1 MIILYFYTRYGFF
14 PGYYFQF
21 LRTCGCRFLFYL
33 YSMRE
38 CLKREVSYKT
48 SRSSGPGGQ
57 HVNKTE
63 SRVELSWN
71 LMETVCLKKN
81 QIFLVKQRLASR
93 LTDHGVLIIT
103 CEKHRSQYRNR
114 VEVTERFL
122 TLISAS
128 LVTLKKRKL
137 TRPTRSSIEK
147 RIKNKKIRGEIK
159 NSRRLR
165 PED

>member
-1 MIILYFYTRYGFF
+1 MLNFYPRYGFLH
-14 PGYYFQF
+14 GYNFQF
-21 LRTCGCRFLFYL
+21 PRTCGCRFLFYL
-33 YSMRE
+33 YSMQE

-71 LMETVCLKKN
+71 LLETGCLKEN

-103 CEKHRSQYRNR
+103 CEKHRSQHQNKE
-114 VEVTERFL
+114 EVTERFL
-122 TLISAS
+122 DLITGSMVPA
-128 LVTLKKRKL
+128 KKRH
-137 TRPTRSSIEK
+137 PTKPSRSSIEK

-159 NSRRLR
+159 NSRRDR

>member
-1 MIILYFYTRYGFF
+1 MLYFKTRYGFF
-14 PGYYFQF
+14 PGYDFQI
-21 LRTCGCRFLFYL
+21 LKNCGCKYLFYL

-57 HVNKTE
+57 HVNKSE

-71 LMETVCLKKN
+71 LLETKCLKET
-81 QIFLVKQRLASR
+81 QILLVKQRLASR
-93 LTDHGVLIIT
+93 LTDHGVLILT
-103 CEKHRSQYRNR
+103 SEKHRSQYRNR

-122 TLISAS
+122 DLISAS
-128 LVTLKKRKL
+128 LVPARKRL
-137 TRPTRSSIEK
+137 PTKPSRSSIEK

-159 NSRRLR
+159 KSRREK